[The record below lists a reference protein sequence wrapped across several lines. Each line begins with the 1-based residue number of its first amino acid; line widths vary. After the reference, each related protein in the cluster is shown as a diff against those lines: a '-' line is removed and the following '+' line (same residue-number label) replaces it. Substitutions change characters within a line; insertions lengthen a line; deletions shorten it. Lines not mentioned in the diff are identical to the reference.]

1 YDISTFSLGNTWKLY
16 YSSGGNNLLQA
27 IKIAESATPVQN
39 NVAAQNKIVLAQ
51 FMYEA
56 TTLYGDV
63 SFSQAWNH
71 EEFPYPLYDS
81 QKEVLEGVISLLDEA
96 VAQIELDNSLK
107 IKDYDVYYQGDMSQW
122 IKLANSLKF
131 KVYMLMAD

>member
-1 YDISTFSLGNTWKLY
+1 TWKLY

-27 IKIAESATPVQN
+27 IRIAESARPVQN
-39 NVAAQNKIVLAQ
+39 YDAAQNKIVRAQ
-51 FMYEA
+51 FMYED

-63 SFSQAWNH
+63 PFSQAWNP
-71 EEFPYPLYDS
+71 EEFPYPVYDS

-107 IKDYDVYYQGDMSQW
+107 IKDYDVYYQ
-122 IKLANSLKF
+122 
-131 KVYMLMAD
+131 